1 METLS
6 LGKPWLRD
14 KGCIDRRILW
24 IGARKYNINQEC
36 KINKIVVGIK
46 YLLIFCSWPY
56 ITVVWANTQ
65 NCLLNQNT
73 VEPRFTGPRFAGE
86 PRFAGQ
92 EPADQT
98 FHYISLLP
106 KPRFTGQKTP
116 ILGIF
121 SQKSGKMS
129 WFFNIRFVLQMEK

>member
-1 METLS
+1 MMTFSPNQKHFSPSGCFFDCFIKVQSKNPWNLS
-6 LGKPWLRD
+6 SK
-14 KGCIDRRILW
+14 K
-24 IGARKYNINQEC
+24 
-36 KINKIVVGIK
+36 
-46 YLLIFCSWPY
+46 FFS
-56 ITVVWANTQ
+56 
-65 NCLLNQNT
+65 T

-98 FHYISLLP
+98 FHYISLLQ

-129 WFFNIRFVLQMEK
+129 WFFNIKFVLQMEK